1 MSSSFDICF
10 VTFSE
15 DGVHDHL
22 YVCQHP
28 CAPGRALLAAMR
40 CSHSHSLSRLQ
51 AHKTSVSALVTGM
64 PTWSAPTHTET
75 CVYIQSCTTIACDSF
90 RYNGILFRAIFAYAS
105 GPLAIAVFIFR
116 NNLVPFD
123 PDHTTSVRCY
133 CFIAFNF

>member
-1 MSSSFDICF
+1 MGFTI
-10 VTFSE
+10 TFTFASTLVRLV
-15 DGVHDHL
+15 DS
-22 YVCQHP
+22 C
-28 CAPGRALLAAMR
+28 
-40 CSHSHSLSRLQ
+40 CSHEMFTLTLTFTFASTQHLSLSSCYRH
-51 AHKTSVSALVTGM
+51 ANK
-64 PTWSAPTHTET
+64 T

-133 CFIAFNF
+133 CFITFNF